1 MEQNWLKHDG
11 TDLVW
16 CGTGW
21 YLVLLGQYKLVLLG
35 FKWYGALMPVY
46 IDKSGYYVGCYHS
59 GTNDEQKGKI
69 ELLSHLTMEG

>member
-1 MEQNWLKHDG
+1 MEQNWLKNDG

-35 FKWYGALMPVY
+35 FKWSGALMPVY
-46 IDKSGYYVGCYHS
+46 VDKSGDYVGCYHS
-59 GTNDEQKGKI
+59 EQTTTNKKER
-69 ELLSHLTMEG
+69 